1 MRCKN
6 CGSENE
12 DGRYICQ
19 NCGSPLYDESDEIME
34 NGPYPDEYED
44 DDKEYEKKAT
54 RKSIIIII
62 ALVVVLVAVIAGVV
76 FAVTSLGGS
85 KTPETD
91 SSDKI
96 SVSDNYSEPPSSS
109 SLNNTTEKTTE
120 KTTESTTEKTTEST
134 TKATTTTTT
143 TRPSSTKPTE
153 AKFKIYVD
161 VDGNG
166 NILGEG
172 EYVKGKRVTLVAT
185 PDAGAQFV
193 GWYENGIIVASGT
206 KYSFTVDGERHLT
219 ALFQKAPEEVS
230 DNEPAENE

>member
-6 CGSENE
+6 CGTENE

-19 NCGSPLYDESDEIME
+19 NCGSPLYDENDEILE
-34 NGPYPDEYED
+34 DGAYPEEYED
-44 DDKEYEKKAT
+44 DDEEYEKKAT
-54 RKSIIIII
+54 KKSIIIII
-62 ALVVVLVAVIAGVV
+62 ALAVVLVAVIAGVV
-76 FAVTSLGGS
+76 FAVTSLGGG
-85 KTPETD
+85 KAPESG
-91 SSDKI
+91 SSDKV
-96 SVSDNYSEPPSSS
+96 SVTDDYSEPLS

-143 TRPSSTKPTE
+143 KPSSTKPTE
-153 AKFKIYVD
+153 ARFKVYVD

-172 EYVKGKRVTLVAT
+172 EYAKGKRVTLVAT

-193 GWYENGIIVASGT
+193 GWYENGVIVASGT
-206 KYSFTVDGERHLT
+206 KYSFTVDGDRHLT
-219 ALFQKAPEEVS
+219 ALFQKAPEEVT

>member
-19 NCGSPLYDESDEIME
+19 NCGSPLYDENDEIME
-34 NGPYPDEYED
+34 NGAYPDEYED
-44 DDKEYEKKAT
+44 DDEEYEKKAT

-62 ALVVVLVAVIAGVV
+62 ALAVVLVAVIAGVV

-91 SSDKI
+91 SSDKV
-96 SVSDNYSEPPSSS
+96 SVSDNYSEPSGS

-172 EYVKGKRVTLVAT
+172 EYAKGKRVTLVAT

-193 GWYENGIIVASGT
+193 GWYENGVIVASGT

>member
-34 NGPYPDEYED
+34 NGAYPDEYED
-44 DDKEYEKKAT
+44 DDEEYEKKAT

-62 ALVVVLVAVIAGVV
+62 ALAVVLVAVIAGVV

-85 KTPETD
+85 KAPESS
-91 SSDKI
+91 SSDKV
-96 SVSDNYSEPPSSS
+96 SVSDNYSEPSGS

-172 EYVKGKRVTLVAT
+172 EYAKGKRVTLVAT

-193 GWYENGIIVASGT
+193 GWYENGVIVASGT